1 MPTSVSRNSRGSA
14 RLAAL
19 VRDSRF
25 QWSPLDLQVSHTNT
39 MQKALLALFA
49 LYEAAEAFAPSPM
62 LRPASAALRTA
73 APAMVMDT
81 SVVEQMT
88 NTMAGVVAVDGGAM
102 QTTQANARE

>member
-1 MPTSVSRNSRGSA
+1 MPTSVSRKPRGSA

-19 VRDSRF
+19 DARF
-25 QWSPLDLQVSHTNT
+25 EIPVVAPGPPSLHTNT